1 MKKITMVFMVFMA
14 FLVFTVLFTTNYTYA
29 NSISDALAGAD
40 TFIKE
45 GENQA
50 SEAMDTEKIN
60 EASSVIYNIL
70 LTVGMAAAIIIG
82 VVLGIQFIT
91 SGVDEQA
98 NIKQALIPY
107 IVGCVVV
114 FGSFGIWKIAV
125 TLMKNI

>member
-1 MKKITMVFMVFMA
+1 MKKITMVFMA

-29 NSISDALAGAD
+29 NSISDALARAD
-40 TFIKE
+40 AFIKE

>member
-1 MKKITMVFMVFMA
+1 MKKITMVFMA

-40 TFIKE
+40 AFIKE

>member
-1 MKKITMVFMVFMA
+1 MKKITIIFIA

-29 NSISDALAGAD
+29 DSISDRLAGAD
-40 TFIKE
+40 SFISE

-50 SEAMDTEKIN
+50 SGAIDTGKIN

-70 LTVGMAAAIIIG
+70 LTAGMAVAIIIG

-98 NIKQALIPY
+98 KIKQALVPY